1 MARYVLETSTNLT
14 AWPPVATNV
23 TPSLTNSATDLVLP
37 MFFYQNQTEIPFSE
51 LKFPLSFDNPGSSHF
66 YRVQVLTGEN
76 VKPQA
81 TATLFPGF

>member
-1 MARYVLETSTNLT
+1 MGKTRS
-14 AWPPVATNV
+14 VALLV
-23 TPSLTNSATDLVLP
+23 RDLVLP
-37 MFFYQNQTEIPFSE
+37 IFFYQNQTEIPFSK